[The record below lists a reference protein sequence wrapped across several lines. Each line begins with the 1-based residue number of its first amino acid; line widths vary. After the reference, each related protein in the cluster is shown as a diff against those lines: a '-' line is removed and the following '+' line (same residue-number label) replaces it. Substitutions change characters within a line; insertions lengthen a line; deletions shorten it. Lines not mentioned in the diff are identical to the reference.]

1 MKTYFLKPHRPRKL
15 LASRKKTLDRQLRI
29 WQKSLLW
36 IVFFSGLFLL
46 HFALQF
52 RVPLSARAMDTAQ
65 VGRNLALGRGE
76 ESWVVRPLDLAPGRD
91 LNVFPRWRYPW
102 LETRLVALFFKVFGF
117 DDSSLAIYSTFFFL
131 LSLGMAYLFAGGGT
145 GGKRT
150 AFLAFI
156 LAFTSPVLLRS
167 AISGLPHTVLAF
179 LLVIV
184 FLSLSRLPAP
194 GAALAAG
201 LAAGAGLLVDYDWMF
216 LPPLVIGYVGIFS
229 PSRRPRNLAL
239 ALAGFGAIF
248 FPWFVFAATSGPHPL
263 AFHLRHGWL
272 TRSVIFPEGSADMY
286 YRAGEMPVRLPLF
299 MVIGKLNRG
308 MAAAYGFIPRF
319 SGNLLAP
326 LFLLSLFTRDRGGG
340 EGRLKY
346 LLVAMIAVLAFWT
359 AAGRQETAVMA
370 AFVPV
375 TAVFAAEFVLG
386 FIGKQRY
393 SSSRSRRAVVG
404 GLLLLNVLPVL
415 LTSPARA
422 GGRPELLP
430 SLTYASRMIR
440 AEEAVATNDPEL
452 TSWYAN
458 RRAVLI
464 PIRLEMMAKMMAD
477 QPEVKFLLLTP
488 GILES
493 ADLDPAGGWRGI
505 FALHAYPVFP
515 RLNQTIVLPGPIVFQ
530 GDKSVLLRRVSARW

>member
-1 MKTYFLKPHRPRKL
+1 MKTYFLKPHLPRKL
-15 LASRKKTLDRQLRI
+15 VASRKQTLDRQLRI

-52 RVPLSARAMDTAQ
+52 RVPLSARAMDTGQ
-65 VGRNLALGRGE
+65 VGRNLAMGRGE

-91 LNVFPRWRYPW
+91 LTVFPRWRYPW
-102 LETRLVALFFKVFGF
+102 LETRLVAIFLTVFGF

-131 LSLGMAYLFAGGGT
+131 LSLGMAYLLAGGGI

-179 LLVIV
+179 LLVAI

-216 LPPLVIGYVGIFS
+216 LPPLVICYVGIFS
-229 PSRRPRNLAL
+229 PSQRPRNLAL
-239 ALAGFGAIF
+239 SLAGFGAIF

-286 YRAGEMPVRLPLF
+286 YRTGAMPLRLPLS
-299 MVIGKLNRG
+299 MIIGKLNRG
-308 MAAAYGFIPRF
+308 TAAAYGFIPRF

-346 LLVAMIAVLAFWT
+346 LLAAMMAVLALWT
-359 AAGRQETAVMA
+359 AAGRQETAMMA

-375 TAVFAAEFVLG
+375 AAVFAAGFVWDFLE
-386 FIGKQRY
+386 KQHY
-393 SSSRSRRAVVG
+393 SPSRRRAVVG
-404 GLLLLNVLPVL
+404 GLLALNILPVL
-415 LTSPARA
+415 LASPERA

-430 SLTYASRMIR
+430 SLTYATRLIR
-440 AEEAVATNDPEL
+440 EEEAVATNDPEL

-464 PIRLEMMAKMMAD
+464 PIRLEMMARLMAD
-477 QPEVKFLLLTP
+477 QPEVRFLLLTP
-488 GILES
+488 RILES
-493 ADLDPAGGWRGI
+493 PDLDPAGGWRGI
-505 FALHAYPVFP
+505 FALHAYPVFS
-515 RLNQTIVLPGPIVFQ
+515 RLNQTIVLPGPVVFQ
-530 GDKSVLLRRVSARW
+530 GDKSALLRRVSARW